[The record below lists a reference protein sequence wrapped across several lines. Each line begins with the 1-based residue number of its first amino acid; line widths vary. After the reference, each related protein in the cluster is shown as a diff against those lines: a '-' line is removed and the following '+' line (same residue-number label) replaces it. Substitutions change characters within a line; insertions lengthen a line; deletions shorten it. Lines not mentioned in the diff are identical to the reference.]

1 MRDCLFIKEAI
12 LSQASFTSI
21 NSSSDTNELPLETFS
36 VELSYFHYPSQTAI
50 SDILL
55 EDKSFGGKIALNFL
69 MKTCLL
75 ISPFN
80 AQSSSG
86 SVDLRLYFSASNQV
100 GFVWFTACLDRLNT
114 STVSFA
120 TARSLLLLVH
130 RPSLWLSLQPQ
141 TRLSRDKP
149 EYHQPLPVHPRARV
163 RCTRLRDKVPR
174 VNLFLNNEFLTSHD
188 FYRAVVQCTASRT
201 ITGPRPTFEMFYI
214 RNAIRKL
221 HKLEVEISA
230 GPMILRGSLK

>member
-1 MRDCLFIKEAI
+1 M
-12 LSQASFTSI
+12 
-21 NSSSDTNELPLETFS
+21 
-36 VELSYFHYPSQTAI
+36 
-50 SDILL
+50 
-55 EDKSFGGKIALNFL
+55 
-69 MKTCLL
+69 
-75 ISPFN
+75 
-80 AQSSSG
+80 
-86 SVDLRLYFSASNQV
+86 RLYFSASNQV

-163 RCTRLRDKVPR
+163 RCTRLRDNVPR